1 MKNNV
6 QKGGTQKFTEFHAEI
21 IIILT
26 IKQVENEQKNKY
38 NR

>member
-6 QKGGTQKFTEFHAEI
+6 QKVARQKFTEFHAEI

-26 IKQVENEQKNKY
+26 IKQVENQQKNKY